1 LTEASAKVCFYTTP
15 SPDYAAEI
23 ISAFEKAHPGT
34 TVVVVHDH
42 AARFFS
48 RTLQEC
54 VEGRCPAD
62 IMLLNR
68 QQAEALK
75 HQGLLEPY
83 RSPEGDCFPPRA
95 QDADGFSTQVFMVPF
110 SLAYHTGK
118 LSRDEV
124 PRRYEA
130 LLEARWRGEL
140 LFPDPRLSGSG
151 SGWFALMKDE
161 LGEDYLRRLAGQRL
175 ICKQHAEDCLVAG
188 EGSILVAAMID
199 RIERLKIKGVP
210 VDWIPMPAMM
220 VAGPHAVL
228 FRHARNREG
237 GKKLI
242 DFFLSQLGQTIMSRY
257 HIPNRPGIEMRDPLF
272 ADEIKRL
279 EGCRLLTFNAH
290 HGRDYEINQAQC
302 VELFSGGR

>member
-1 LTEASAKVCFYTTP
+1 MI
-15 SPDYAAEI
+15 AE
-23 ISAFEKAHPGT
+23 FEKAHPGT
-34 TVVVVHDH
+34 TVRFVHDH
-42 AARFFS
+42 AARFFA

-75 HQGLLEPY
+75 HQGLLELY
-83 RSPEGDCFPPRA
+83 RSPEAESFPGRA

-118 LSRDEV
+118 LSRDEA

-130 LLEARWRGEL
+130 LLDARWRSEL
-140 LFPDPRLSGSG
+140 LFPDPSLSGSG
-151 SGWFALMKDE
+151 SGWYALMKDE
-161 LGEDYLRRLAGQRL
+161 LGDDYLCRLAGQRL
-175 ICKQHAEDCLVAG
+175 ICKQHAEDHLASG
-188 EGSILVAAMID
+188 EGTVLIAAMID
-199 RIERLKIKGVP
+199 RIERLKIQGAP
-210 VDWIPMPAMM
+210 VDWVPMPAMM

-228 FRHARNREG
+228 FRHARNPEG

-242 DFFLSQLGQTIMSRY
+242 DFFLSKLGQTIISRY

-279 EGCRLLTFNAH
+279 DGCRLLTFSSQ
-290 HGRDYEINQAQC
+290 HGRDYEINQARC
-302 VELFSGGR
+302 VELFSGSR